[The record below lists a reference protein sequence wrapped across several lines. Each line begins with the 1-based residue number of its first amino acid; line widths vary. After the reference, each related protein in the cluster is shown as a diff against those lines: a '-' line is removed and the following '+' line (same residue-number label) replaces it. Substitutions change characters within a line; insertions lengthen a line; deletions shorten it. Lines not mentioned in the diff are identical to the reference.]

1 MDKDNKSANTIK
13 LSVYFHTSG
22 SGIKLEPKIA
32 MKTGWVAMP
41 TNHKHGI
48 RASDV
53 KPIYFGG
60 SQGGLDEAIKK
71 CLKDNKIRFIEL
83 GKEGE
88 YRKFQETKSKEEF
101 YDKELKL

>member
-1 MDKDNKSANTIK
+1 MKKDNKSAKTIK

-22 SGIKLEPKIA
+22 SGIKLEQKVA
-32 MKTGWVAMP
+32 MKTGWVSMP

-53 KPIYFGG
+53 EPIYFGG
-60 SQGGLDEAIKK
+60 SQGTLENAIKK
-71 CLKDNKIRFIEL
+71 CLKENKIKFIENES
-83 GKEGE
+83 G
-88 YRKFQETKSKEEF
+88 YRKYQEIKEKEDF